1 MPDHDL
7 AQIWCARV
15 ECQKKISNKRKTC
28 KNGIFVWAG
37 RDEALHMAMPLPFS
51 ESRLEAFFLKKRCL
65 FGKKV
70 SFLMIDVGWIS

>member
-37 RDEALHMAMPLPFS
+37 RDEALYMAMPLPFS
-51 ESRLEAFFLKKRCL
+51 ESRLEAFFWKKGVFLEKRCL
-65 FGKKV
+65 F
-70 SFLMIDVGWIS
+70 